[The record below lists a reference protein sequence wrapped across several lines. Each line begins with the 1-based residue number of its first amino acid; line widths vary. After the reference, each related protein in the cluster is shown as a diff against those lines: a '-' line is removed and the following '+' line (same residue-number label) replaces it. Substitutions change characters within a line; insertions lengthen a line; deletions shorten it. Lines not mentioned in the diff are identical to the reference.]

1 MLSQIDMDDQ
11 RDDLS
16 SDDEK
21 PEVEK
26 ITCPN
31 CGKIMTVNEAAA
43 HTVQCYRNSTKCRIC
58 GEVILKDKK
67 KEHLAKWRDIENL
80 LEAIEKDHEERV

>member
-43 HTVQCYRNSTKCRIC
+43 HTV
-58 GEVILKDKK
+58 
-67 KEHLAKWRDIENL
+67 
-80 LEAIEKDHEERV
+80 